1 MGDKLKMIP
10 LCQLQRSKINV
21 RKTEP
26 LIDIGQ
32 LAANIAEKGLLE
44 NLVVRPVPKSGR
56 KAAEYEVTAGG
67 RRLAAL
73 KLLAKRGK
81 IKRKH
86 LVRCLV
92 RNDDDGAAVEVS
104 LSENFSRVH
113 LHPADQFEAFAK
125 VHQQGASADD
135 IAARFGVTPT
145 FVEQRL
151 KLAAVSPRLI
161 AEYRGG
167 AMTLE
172 QLTAFTI
179 CDDHGAQEAVWF
191 DRLYAE
197 MPAQMIRRLLT
208 KAQVE
213 GTDRRARF
221 IGAQAYREAG
231 GIIVRDLF
239 DAEDEGYFSDSH
251 LLDRLVAEKLET
263 SAEVVRAEGWQWV
276 EVHPETDFGQLSRFG
291 RAKTVL
297 RKLGRAEEKRLARLS
312 KHYDKLI
319 AELEESDAG
328 ESEELDRVATELA
341 ALQAKKEV
349 WPDKEKAR
357 AGAIVSL
364 GPDGTL
370 LVSRGL
376 VRREKA
382 AQAANEDTEPT
393 TRTRGDGYADSVL
406 VDLSAHRTA
415 ALREALAAKPEE
427 ALLALLETFVSQLL
441 YRRVHDGCIRIHATE
456 VTLERASASV
466 GASRAAAA
474 FAERHASW
482 MKQLPE
488 IEQLAAW
495 LRQMSKAD
503 RLRLLAHCVSMT
515 VNALHGTMRH
525 GTMEDSDRLAAAL
538 GLDMAA
544 WWRPTAGNFLS
555 RLTKTEILAAVSEGV
570 SAEAARPLASLKK
583 DAMATE
589 AEKLLAN
596 TAWLPVSLRPT
607 AAAVAEA
614 AE

>member
-1 MGDKLKMIP
+1 VGDKLKMIP

-44 NLVVRPVPKSGR
+44 NLVVRPVPRSGR
-56 KAAEYEVTAGG
+56 TTTEYEVTAGG

-73 KLLAKRGK
+73 KLLARRGK
-81 IKRKH
+81 IERKH
-86 LVRCLV
+86 LIRCLV
-92 RNDDDGAAVEVS
+92 RNDDDSGAVEVS

-113 LHPADQFEAFAK
+113 LHPADQFEAFAV
-125 VHQQGASADD
+125 VHQKGASADD

-161 AEYRGG
+161 AEYRSG

-172 QLTAFTI
+172 QFTAFTI

-191 DRLYAE
+191 DRPYAE
-197 MPAQMIRRLLT
+197 MPALMIRRLLT

-221 IGAQAYREAG
+221 IGTSAYREAG
-231 GIIVRDLF
+231 GTIVRDLF
-239 DAEDEGYFSDSH
+239 DAEDEGYFSDSQ

-263 SAEVVRAEGWQWV
+263 SAKAVRVEGWQWV
-276 EVHPETDFGQLSRFG
+276 GVYPETDFGQLSRYG
-291 RAKTVL
+291 RANTVI
-297 RKLGRAEEKRLARLS
+297 RKLGKVEEKRLARLG
-312 KHYDKLI
+312 KRYDKLI
-319 AELEESDAG
+319 TELEESDA
-328 ESEELDRVATELA
+328 SDSDELDRVAAELA
-341 ALQAKKEV
+341 ALQAKKEA

-370 LVSRGL
+370 QVARGL
-376 VRREKA
+376 VRRDKV
-382 AQAANEDTEPT
+382 AQAANEDAEPT
-393 TRTRGDGYADSVL
+393 GRTRRDGYADSVL

-415 ALREALAAKPEE
+415 ALRESLAAKPEE
-427 ALLALLETFVSQLL
+427 ALFALLEAFVSQLL
-441 YRRVHDGCIRIHATE
+441 YRGEYDGCIRIHATA
-456 VTLERASASV
+456 VTLDRASASV
-466 GASRAAAA
+466 GASLAAAE

-488 IEQLAAW
+488 IDQLAAW
-495 LRQMSKAD
+495 LRQMSKAE

-525 GTMEDSDRLAAAL
+525 GAGEDSDRLAAAL

-544 WWRPTAGNFLS
+544 WWRPTVGNFLN

-570 SAEAARPLASLKK
+570 SAEAARPLAGIKK
-583 DAMATE
+583 EAMATE

-596 TAWLPVSLRPT
+596 AAWLPVSLRP
-607 AAAVAEA
+607 AAVAVAEA

>member
-44 NLVVRPVPKSGR
+44 NLVVRPVPKGGR
-56 KAAEYEVTAGG
+56 KDAAYEVTAGG

-73 KLLAKRGK
+73 KLLARRGK
-81 IKRKH
+81 IERKH
-86 LVRCLV
+86 PVRCLV

-113 LHPADQFEAFAK
+113 LHPADQFEAFAN
-125 VHQQGASADD
+125 VHQKGASADD

-151 KLAAVSPRLI
+151 KLAAVSQLLI

-179 CDDHGAQEAVWF
+179 SDDHEAQEAVWF
-191 DRLYAE
+191 DRPYAE

-221 IGAQAYREAG
+221 IGTSAYRDAG
-231 GIIVRDLF
+231 GTIVRDLF
-239 DAEDEGYFSDSH
+239 EAEDEGYFSDCQ
-251 LLDRLVAEKLET
+251 LLDRLVGEKLET
-263 SAEVVRAEGWQWV
+263 SAEAVRAEGWQWV

-291 RAKTVL
+291 RAKTVI
-297 RKLGRAEEKRLARLS
+297 RKLGKVEEKRLARLG
-312 KHYDKLI
+312 KRYDKLI
-319 AELEESDAG
+319 AELEENDGSDNQ
-328 ESEELDRVATELA
+328 ELNRIAAELA

-357 AGAIVSL
+357 SGAIVGL

-370 LVSRGL
+370 QVTRGL

-382 AQAANEDTEPT
+382 AQAANEDAQPAA
-393 TRTRGDGYADSVL
+393 RTRKDGYADSVL

-427 ALLALLETFVSQLL
+427 ALLALLEAFISQLF
-441 YRRVHDGCIRIHATE
+441 YRGAHDGCIRIHATE
-456 VTLERASASV
+456 VTLDRASSSV

-515 VNALHGTMRH
+515 VNALHGTMQR
-525 GTMEDSDRLAAAL
+525 GAGEDSRHYANGHRIRFREVGCHKIHAAIPERRLKPQIV
-538 GLDMAA
+538 
-544 WWRPTAGNFLS
+544 R
-555 RLTKTEILAAVSEGV
+555 
-570 SAEAARPLASLKK
+570 
-583 DAMATE
+583 
-589 AEKLLAN
+589 
-596 TAWLPVSLRPT
+596 
-607 AAAVAEA
+607 
-614 AE
+614 

>member
-26 LIDIGQ
+26 LTDIGQ
-32 LAANIAEKGLLE
+32 LAANIEEKGLLE
-44 NLVVRPVPKSGR
+44 NLVVRPGPKSGH
-56 KAAEYEVTAGG
+56 KTPVYEVTAGG

-92 RNDDDGAAVEVS
+92 RDDDDGAAVEVS

-113 LHPADQFEAFAK
+113 LHPADQFEAFAE
-125 VHQQGASADD
+125 VHQKGASADD

-161 AEYRGG
+161 AEYRNG

-179 CDDHGAQEAVWF
+179 GGDHEAQEVVWF
-191 DRLYAE
+191 DHPYME

-221 IGAQAYREAG
+221 IGTSAYRDAG
-231 GIIVRDLF
+231 GTIVRDLF
-239 DAEDEGYFSDSH
+239 DAEDEGYFSDSQ
-251 LLDRLVAEKLET
+251 LLDRLVAEKLEA
-263 SAEVVRAEGWQWV
+263 SAETVRAEGWQWV
-276 EVHPETDFGQLSRFG
+276 EVHSETDFGQLGRFG
-291 RAKTVL
+291 RAKTVM
-297 RKLGRAEEKRLARLS
+297 RKVGKAEEKRLASLS
-312 KHYDKLI
+312 KRYGKLA
-319 AELEESDAG
+319 AEMEESDG
-328 ESEELDRVATELA
+328 HDTEELDRVAAELA
-341 ALQAKKEV
+341 ALQAKKEA
-349 WPDKEKAR
+349 WPDNEKAR

-364 GPDGTL
+364 GSDGRL
-370 LVSRGL
+370 QVSRGL

-382 AQAANEDTEPT
+382 AQAANEDTEPAA
-393 TRTRGDGYADSVL
+393 RTRRDGYADSVL

-415 ALREALAAKPEE
+415 ALREVLAAKPEE
-427 ALLALLETFVSQLL
+427 ALLALLEAFVGQLL
-441 YRRVHDGCIRIHATE
+441 YGGAHNGCIRVQATE
-456 VTLERASASV
+456 VTLDRASSSV
-466 GASRAAAA
+466 GTSRAAGL

-482 MKQLPE
+482 VKQLPE
-488 IEQLAAW
+488 SEQLAAW

-515 VNALHGTMRH
+515 VNALHGVMQR
-525 GTMEDSDRLAAAL
+525 GAGEDSDELAAVL
-538 GLDMAA
+538 GLDMTA
-544 WWRPTAGNFLS
+544 WWRPMAGNFLN

-570 SAEAARPLASLKK
+570 SAEAARPLAGLKK
-583 DAMATE
+583 GAMTTE
-589 AEKLLAN
+589 AEKLLRS
-596 TAWLPVSLRPT
+596 TKWLPKSLR
-607 AAAVAEA
+607 
-614 AE
+614 

>member
-44 NLVVRPVPKSGR
+44 NLVVRPVPKNGR
-56 KAAEYEVTAGG
+56 KDTAYEVTAGG

-73 KLLAKRGK
+73 KLLAKRRK
-81 IKRKH
+81 IGRDYR
-86 LVRCLV
+86 VRCLV
-92 RNDDDGAAVEVS
+92 RKDDDGDAVEVS

-113 LHPADQFEAFAK
+113 LHPADQFEAFAE
-125 VHQQGASADD
+125 VHQQGALADD

-191 DRLYAE
+191 DRPYAE

-221 IGAQAYREAG
+221 IGTSAYREAG

-239 DAEDEGYFSDSH
+239 DAEDEGYFSDSQ
-251 LLDRLVAEKLET
+251 LLDRLVAEKLEV
-263 SAEVVRAEGWQWV
+263 SAEAIRAEDWQWV

-291 RAKTVL
+291 RAKTVM
-297 RKLGRAEEKRLARLS
+297 RKLGKAEEKRLARLS
-312 KHYDKLI
+312 KRYDNLI
-319 AELEESDAG
+319 VALEESDG
-328 ESEELDRVATELA
+328 NDSEELNRVAAELA

-370 LVSRGL
+370 QVTRGL

-382 AQAANEDTEPT
+382 AQAANEDTDPAA
-393 TRTRGDGYADSVL
+393 RTRRDGYADSVL
-406 VDLSAHRTA
+406 ADLSAHRTA
-415 ALREALAAKPEE
+415 ALCESLAAKPEE
-427 ALLALLETFVSQLL
+427 ALLALLGALVSQLL
-441 YRRVHDGCIRIHATE
+441 YRGAYDGCIRIHATE
-456 VTLERASASV
+456 VTLDRATASV

-525 GTMEDSDRLAAAL
+525 GAMKDSDRLAAAL

-544 WWRPTAGNFLS
+544 WWQPTAGNFLN

-583 DAMATE
+583 EAMATE
-589 AEKLLAN
+589 AEKLLAS
-596 TAWLPVSLRPT
+596 TKWLPVPLRP
-607 AAAVAEA
+607 AAVAVAEA